1 MFLPDCE
8 EPGSLCIGLRQDAVT
23 GVRSARYTVEI
34 EDGFVP
40 VVAIARMPYAPGS
53 KIRLRPAWN

>member
-1 MFLPDCE
+1 MP
-8 EPGSLCIGLRQDAVT
+8 QDAVT
-23 GVRSARYTVEI
+23 GARSERCTVEI

-40 VVAIARMPYAPGS
+40 VVAVARMSYAPGS